1 VGQVGRDLGWV
12 GGVIARLLGSR
23 RRRRVFQSRK
33 VSIVDG
39 HEEEVHTS
47 PMPWTSML
55 DCENCEVIATR
66 SREISTGY
74 WKLIVGSSQFELR

>member
-1 VGQVGRDLGWV
+1 M
-12 GGVIARLLGSR
+12 GGARERLLESR

-33 VSIVDG
+33 VSMVDG
-39 HEEEVHTS
+39 CEEGIHTS
-47 PMPWTSML
+47 PMPCTSML

-74 WKLIVGSSQFELR
+74 WKVIVGSSQFELK